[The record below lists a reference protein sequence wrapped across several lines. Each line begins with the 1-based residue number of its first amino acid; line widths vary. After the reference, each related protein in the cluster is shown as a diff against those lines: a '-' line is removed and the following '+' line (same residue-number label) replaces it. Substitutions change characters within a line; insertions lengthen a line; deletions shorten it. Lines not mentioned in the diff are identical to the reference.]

1 MCTWV
6 PTRRTATS
14 GRPPQQWNLL
24 LAGGVKALGGVL
36 RKACR
41 PSVCRRTKS
50 QAGGIPVRLVQPV
63 TVAPGGEGGFCGGQT
78 TSGGGPKRDVD
89 AWSSCWASPVECR
102 MMHRL
107 LRRGYRDAQ
116 LPALRIALL
125 SACRPRGAAP
135 SVLGRECHLGLL
147 EGCCVPSVAA
157 DIHQALRRRPG
168 PGHVLS
174 TSRHGLGPEAV
185 LPRRSLAA
193 ESRSRRWES
202 QAQSARRER
211 EMPRPAWR
219 PGHGQP

>member
-1 MCTWV
+1 
-6 PTRRTATS
+6 
-14 GRPPQQWNLL
+14 
-24 LAGGVKALGGVL
+24 
-36 RKACR
+36 
-41 PSVCRRTKS
+41 
-50 QAGGIPVRLVQPV
+50 
-63 TVAPGGEGGFCGGQT
+63 
-78 TSGGGPKRDVD
+78 
-89 AWSSCWASPVECR
+89 

-116 LPALRIALL
+116 LPALRIAVL

-135 SVLGRECHLGLL
+135 SVLGRECHLALL

-219 PGHGQP
+219 PGHGQPLTRGCVHGGSGFLPALITTTPLEPRSDHVDDESGELTWPCCTTSPELTPAARLTISAQNPTYL